1 MRVNIEKSEMFTA
14 VLESTINKKIH
25 HPITG
30 LTNDSRQI
38 QKGDLY
44 IAMNGQYNDGHKFLD
59 DVNEK
64 GATAAIVQKLNNGI
78 ELQQLQV
85 QNTMETLKEL
95 ATNWRKNF
103 DIPIIA
109 ITGSNGKTSSKDLLL
124 HILSK
129 DLKVHATKGNFN
141 TAVGL
146 CFTIFELQ
154 SYHDLAIFELGA
166 SMPGEIK
173 NLCEIASPTHGL
185 ITNIAPA
192 HLEGFGSIKKIA
204 EEKGNLFN
212 SLFNGIS
219 FVNMTDNYIS
229 KMDIKGKKITFGLTP
244 DCDFPADISQE
255 KDGTLTLILDT
266 HEIKTRSHNF
276 SFLKNCIAISAIA
289 ITLGINAKSINE
301 RLKSFLPPKGRC
313 FVSKINDV
321 TIIDDTYN
329 ANLTSS
335 IAALEYLNAFSN
347 EGRKIF
353 VFGDMLELG
362 DASEKQHAEVGIKC
376 SSLEIDIVFT
386 FGERTVFTDSNIIGK
401 TYHKHFESKE
411 ILIKTLKKIMKKNDK
426 ILFKGSRSMEMD
438 KIIEKVFNF

>member
-1 MRVNIEKSEMFTA
+1 MRISIENSEMFTT
-14 VLESTINKKIH
+14 VLESTINSKIY

-38 QKGDLY
+38 KKGDLY
-44 IAMNGQYNDGHKFLD
+44 IAINGKYNDGHKFLY
-59 DVNEK
+59 DVNKK
-64 GATAAIVQKLNNGI
+64 GASAAIVQESKNDIN
-78 ELQQLQV
+78 LQQLKV
-85 QNTMETLKEL
+85 INTIDTLEKL
-95 ATNWRKNF
+95 AIKWRKKFN
-103 DIPIIA
+103 IPIIA
-109 ITGSNGKTSSKDLLL
+109 ITGSNGKTSSKELLL
-124 HILSK
+124 HILSD
-129 DLKVHATKGNFN
+129 DLLVHATKGNFN
-141 TAVGL
+141 TTIGL
-146 CFTIFELQ
+146 CFTIFGLQ
-154 SYHDLAIFELGA
+154 FHHDLAILELGA

-173 NLCEIASPTHGL
+173 NLCKIASPTHGL

-204 EEKGNLFN
+204 KEKGDLFH
-212 SLFNGIS
+212 SLSDGIS

-229 KMDIKGKKITFGLTP
+229 KMNIKGEKITFGLTS
-244 DCDFPADISQE
+244 DCDFPANISQE

-266 HEIKTRSHNF
+266 HEIKTNSHNF
-276 SFLKNCIAISAIA
+276 SFLKNCIAVSAIA
-289 ITLGINAKSINE
+289 ITLGINAKSLNK

-335 IAALEYLNAFSN
+335 LAALEYLNAFSN
-347 EGRKIF
+347 DGRKIF

-376 SSLEIDIVFT
+376 SSLEIDTVYTIGDQTIFT
-386 FGERTVFTDSNIIGK
+386 NSKISDNIS
-401 TYHKHFESKE
+401 HEHFKSRKM
-411 ILIKTLKKIMKKNDK
+411 LIKTLKKTIKKNDK
-426 ILFKGSRSMEMD
+426 VLFKGSRSMEMD

>member
-1 MRVNIEKSEMFTA
+1 MRINIENSEMFTA
-14 VLESTINKKIH
+14 ILESVIYSKIYY
-25 HPITG
+25 PITG
-30 LTNDSRQI
+30 LTNDSRQL

-44 IAMNGQYNDGHKFLD
+44 IAIKGQHNDGHKFLD
-59 DVNEK
+59 DVNKK
-64 GATAAIVQKLNNGI
+64 GASAALVQKSNTNVN
-78 ELQQLQV
+78 LQQIQV
-85 QNTMETLKEL
+85 HHAMDTLKKL
-95 ATNWRKNF
+95 ATKWRLNF

-124 HILSK
+124 HILSD

-141 TAVGL
+141 TAIGL

-154 SYHDLAIFELGA
+154 HHHDLAIFELGA

-204 EEKGNLFN
+204 EEKSNLFN
-212 SLFNGIS
+212 SLSDGTS
-219 FVNMTDNYIS
+219 FVNMADDYIS
-229 KMDIKGKKITFGLTP
+229 RMDIKGRKITFGLTP
-244 DCDFPADISQE
+244 ECDFPADISQE
-255 KDGTLTLILDT
+255 KDGTLTFILNA
-266 HEIKTRSHNF
+266 HEIKTNSHNF

-289 ITLGINAKSINE
+289 ITLGIDAKSLNK

-313 FVSKINDV
+313 FVSKLNDI

-329 ANLTSS
+329 ANLASTL
-335 IAALEYLNAFSN
+335 AALEYLNAFSN
-347 EGRKIF
+347 DGRKIF

-362 DASEKQHAEVGIKC
+362 NISKNQHKEVGIKC

-386 FGERTVFTDSNIIGK
+386 IGQQTIFTDSNIIEK
-401 TYHKHFESKE
+401 IYHKHFESKE
-411 ILIKTLKKIMKKNDK
+411 ILIQTLKKIIKKNDK
-426 ILFKGSRSMEMD
+426 VLFKGSRSMEMD
-438 KIIEKVFNF
+438 KIIEKVFNL

>member
-1 MRVNIEKSEMFTA
+1 LRINIENSEMFTT
-14 VLESTINKKIH
+14 VLESTINLKMY

-44 IAMNGQYNDGHKFLD
+44 IAMNGQYNDGHKFLN
-59 DVNEK
+59 DVYKK
-64 GATAAIVQKLNNGI
+64 GAAAAIVQEPKI
-78 ELQQLQV
+78 EIDFQQIQV
-85 QNTMETLKEL
+85 KDTMNILKEL
-95 ATNWRKNF
+95 AINWRKSF

-124 HILSK
+124 HILSN

-141 TAVGL
+141 TTVGL
-146 CFTIFELQ
+146 CFTIFALN
-154 SYHDLAIFELGA
+154 SHHDLAIFELGA

-173 NLCEIASPTHGL
+173 NLCKIASPTHGL

-212 SLFNGIS
+212 SLYDGIS
-219 FVNMTDNYIS
+219 FVNMADDYIS

-244 DCDFPADISQE
+244 DCDFPADIYQE
-255 KDGTLTLILDT
+255 KDGALTLILDT
-266 HEIKTRSHNF
+266 HEIKTNSHNF

-289 ITLGINAKSINE
+289 ITLGINAKSLNS
-301 RLKSFLPPKGRC
+301 RLKSFLPPRGRC
-313 FVSKINDV
+313 FVTNINNV

-335 IAALEYLNAFSN
+335 LAALEYLNAFSN
-347 EGRKIF
+347 NGRKIF

-362 DASEKQHAEVGIKC
+362 DASERQHAEIGIKC

-386 FGERTVFTDSNIIGK
+386 IGEQTVFTDSNIIGK
-401 TYHKHFESKE
+401 THHKHFQSKE
-411 ILIKTLKKIMKKNDK
+411 ILIKTLKKIIKKNDT

-438 KIIEKVFNF
+438 KIIKKVFNI

>member
-1 MRVNIEKSEMFTA
+1 MFTT
-14 VLESTINKKIH
+14 VLESTTNSKIY

-30 LTNDSRQI
+30 LTNDSRQL

-44 IAMNGQYNDGHKFLD
+44 IAMNGSYNDGHDFLND
-59 DVNEK
+59 AYLK
-64 GATAAIVQKLNNGI
+64 GAAAAIVQKSNNEI
-78 ELQQLQV
+78 DLQQIQV
-85 QNTMETLKEL
+85 KSTMYTLEEL
-95 ATNWRKNF
+95 ATKWRKNF

-124 HILSK
+124 HILSD

-141 TAVGL
+141 TAIGL
-146 CFTIFELQ
+146 CFTIFELH

-173 NLCEIASPTHGL
+173 NLCTIASPTHGL

-212 SLFNGIS
+212 SLHEGIS
-219 FVNMTDNYIS
+219 FVNMTDDYIS

-266 HEIKTRSHNF
+266 HEIKTNSHNF

-289 ITLGINAKSINE
+289 ITLGINAKSLND

-313 FVSKINDV
+313 FVTKINGV

-335 IAALEYLNAFSN
+335 LAALEYLNAFSN
-347 EGRKIF
+347 NGRKIF

-386 FGERTVFTDSNIIGK
+386 IGEQTVFTDSNIIGK
-401 TYHKHFESKE
+401 THNKHFQSKE
-411 ILIKTLKKIMKKNDK
+411 ILIKTLKKIVKKNDK

-438 KIIEKVFNF
+438 KIIEKVFDI

>member
-14 VLESTINKKIH
+14 VLESTINSRIY

-44 IAMNGQYNDGHKFLD
+44 IAMDGQYNDGHKFLN
-59 DVNEK
+59 DVNKK
-64 GATAAIVQKLNNGI
+64 GATAAIVQELNNGI
-78 ELQQLQV
+78 DLQQIQV
-85 QNTMETLKEL
+85 RNTKDTLKKL
-95 ATNWRKNF
+95 ATKWRKNF

-124 HILSK
+124 HILSN

-141 TAVGL
+141 TGVGL

-154 SYHDLAIFELGA
+154 PYHDLAIFELGA

-173 NLCEIASPTHGL
+173 NLCEIAHPTHGL

-204 EEKGNLFN
+204 KEKGNLFD
-212 SLFNGIS
+212 SLFDGIS
-219 FVNMTDNYIS
+219 FVNMTDDYIS

-244 DCDFPADISQE
+244 DCDFPADIFQE

-276 SFLKNCIAISAIA
+276 SFLKNCIATSAIA
-289 ITLGINAKSINE
+289 ITLGINAKSINK

-313 FVSKINDV
+313 FVTKINDV

-347 EGRKIF
+347 EGRRIF

-376 SSLEIDIVFT
+376 SSLKIDIVFT
-386 FGERTVFTDSNIIGK
+386 IGEQTVFTDSNIIGK

-411 ILIKTLKKIMKKNDK
+411 ILIRTLKKIIEKNDK

>member
-1 MRVNIEKSEMFTA
+1 MRINIENSEMFTT
-14 VLESTINKKIH
+14 VLESTINLKVY

-30 LTNDSRQI
+30 LTNDSREI

-44 IAMNGQYNDGHKFLD
+44 LAMNGQCNDGHKFLN
-59 DVNEK
+59 DVYQK
-64 GATAAIVQKLNNGI
+64 GAAAAIVQ
-78 ELQQLQV
+78 ELDNAIDFQQIQV
-85 QNTMETLKEL
+85 KNTMNTLKVL
-95 ATNWRKNF
+95 ANKWRKNF

-124 HILSK
+124 HILSD

-146 CFTIFELQ
+146 CFTIFALHAN
-154 SYHDLAIFELGA
+154 HDLAIFELGA

-173 NLCEIASPTHGL
+173 NLCKIASPTHGL

-204 EEKGNLFN
+204 EEKGDLFS
-212 SLFNGIS
+212 SLHDGIS
-219 FVNMTDNYIS
+219 FVNMTDDFIS

-244 DCDFPADISQE
+244 DCDFPADIYQE

-266 HEIKTRSHNF
+266 HEIKTNSHNF

-289 ITLGINAKSINE
+289 ITLGIDAKSLNG
-301 RLKSFLPPKGRC
+301 RLKTFLPPKGRC
-313 FVSKINDV
+313 FVTKINDV

-335 IAALEYLNAFSN
+335 LAALEYLNAFSN
-347 EGRKIF
+347 NGRKIF

-362 DASEKQHAEVGIKC
+362 YASEKQHAEVGIKC

-386 FGERTVFTDSNIIGK
+386 IGEQTVFTDSSIIGK
-401 TYHKHFESKE
+401 THHKHFKSKE
-411 ILIKTLKKIMKKNDK
+411 ILIKTLKKIVKKNDK
-426 ILFKGSRSMEMD
+426 ILFKGSRSMEME
-438 KIIEKVFNF
+438 KIIEKVFNI